1 MLFQETFKDY
11 YLSQTMGDILMKDG
25 KIYLVFLAYKDN
37 QIGDIIVDLDFDNK
51 QIRDFNYQERE

>member
-1 MLFQETFKDY
+1 
-11 YLSQTMGDILMKDG
+11 MKDG

-37 QIGDIIVDLDFDNK
+37 QIGDIIVDFDFDNK